1 MDISFSNASNVPV
14 LLSVQ
19 KVVFELYVLY
29 LNSTASQL
37 RLQCM
42 YAAQFVESSALKLLR
57 STSSVCIKFTA
68 PNTASFYNLLELLTT
83 QEQAIGFTGKHQVAS
98 GYSTCCYSSEK
109 LLALNVSHTAT
120 SDWWLTQ
127 THILPLKAAHY
138 TRATPTHAFVR
149 SAKSTLLS
157 YHQQRPAKIY
167 SQ

>member
-83 QEQAIGFTGKHQVAS
+83 QEQAIGFTGKHQVGNGTNRMSYA
-98 GYSTCCYSSEK
+98 
-109 LLALNVSHTAT
+109 HHRDTA
-120 SDWWLTQ
+120 
-127 THILPLKAAHY
+127 
-138 TRATPTHAFVR
+138 RAVTVLR
-149 SAKSTLLS
+149 NC
-157 YHQQRPAKIY
+157 
-167 SQ
+167 